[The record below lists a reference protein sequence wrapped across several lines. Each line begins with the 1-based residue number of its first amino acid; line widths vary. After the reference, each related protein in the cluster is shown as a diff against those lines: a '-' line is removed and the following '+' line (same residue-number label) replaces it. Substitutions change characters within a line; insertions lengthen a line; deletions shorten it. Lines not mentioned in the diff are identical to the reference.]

1 MALKDQAEYKDT
13 AAAATNAAF
22 ESETDT
28 NSQAGAAAKADT
40 KVDTKPDAK
49 ATAGVEASVAIAKAG
64 ANAVTTPNKKL
75 TVAFAGHKDV
85 FDTMT
90 VSALSQATPRI
101 TSEQGFLYQDRT
113 TKKGSTIRLEVV
125 SWNHRWAL
133 GCGEDKMNDE
143 MKAAFRVSYD
153 NKTVDGEDC
162 SVEDYIKSLQA
173 QGYEKAKVSPY
184 GDLFGFIVAVDGKE
198 VPVDDRELVLVQL
211 SATSLGNFTGFCV
224 TRGLLESRG
233 SVEPSALVDITADA
247 RTKGSNA
254 YTVMTFKAAK

>member
-1 MALKDQAEYKDT
+1 MALKDQPEHKDT
-13 AAAATNAAF
+13 VAAATAATAATTAAF
-22 ESETDT
+22 ETESDT
-28 NSQAGAAAKADT
+28 NSQAGADKVAAAKADT
-40 KVDTKPDAK
+40 KVESTL
-49 ATAGVEASVAIAKAG
+49 AIAKA
-64 ANAVTTPNKKL
+64 ATTSVATPNKKL

-85 FDTMT
+85 FDTTT

-162 SVEDYIKSLQA
+162 SVEDYIANLKA

-198 VPVDDRELVLVQL
+198 IPVDDRELVLVQL